1 MKNFMILPLAALAL
15 SSNGVQTAYAASD
28 AEVIKNA
35 EMAAPA
41 AVSATATIYSMGAD
55 GKMKT
60 LREGK
65 TGWWCMPD
73 DPTTPGND
81 PMCGDANAM
90 AWASAWMGHTKPPPG
105 KVGFMYMLQ
114 GGPAGSNTD
123 PYAKTP
129 PKGAD
134 WVATGPHV
142 MIVNSKGA
150 LDGYPGGGDKPDT
163 TKPYIMWEG
172 TPYEHLM
179 IPIK

>member
-1 MKNFMILPLAALAL
+1 MKKFTILTASVCALCLPTAQLARAD
-15 SSNGVQTAYAASD
+15 NAAI
-28 AEVIKNA
+28 IKNA
-35 EMAAPA
+35 ESAAPA
-41 AVSATATIYSMGAD
+41 AVGKTATIYAMGAD
-55 GKMKT
+55 GKLQT

-65 TGWWCMPD
+65 TGWWCMPN
-73 DPTTPGND
+73 DPSTPGND
-81 PMCGDANAM
+81 PMCGDANSFE
-90 AWASAWMGHTKPPPG
+90 WAGAWMGHKDPPAG

-123 PYAKTP
+123 PYAMKP
-129 PKGAD
+129 PPGEK

-142 MIVNSKGA
+142 MIVNAKGILA
-150 LDGYPGGGDKPDT
+150 GYKGGAHPDT